1 MVSMV
6 RAARRFLVSRKR
18 LRFRKFIFIGIQIVL
33 SFSIGF
39 YVSKFSEEW
48 TGHSDHV
55 GNSHTENDKLP
66 TKSVVGTLNIHVW
79 RGLCGSR
86 LSNLRQSLF
95 FPRYP
100 DERLMRFINWFQIQ
114 DNTVEYG
121 QQIFGFVRPPGS
133 GLYRFAIASDD
144 ESELWLSPSEDP
156 NKKQLIARV
165 FEQGTNAW
173 TTMNESNKYP
183 DQISEQLRLLEGS
196 RYYIEVVH
204 KQGVGSGF
212 VQVYWKSFKDADFK
226 LISSDYLSSHS
237 DNVLVTARKVV
248 LHSVFSGR
256 YRSDVELKSKTTS
269 RQYFHFYSLPLV
281 PKDNYLPL
289 CDYKTSFVINGTVK
303 GNKGRRMVHKSMSS
317 VFPADDTS
325 MGDADRRPE
334 STSPNQAA
342 DRSSI
347 QAVVD
352 KLILSLR
359 LKTSK

>member
-1 MVSMV
+1 MSMV
-6 RAARRFLVSRKR
+6 RAARRFLVSRIR
-18 LRFRKFIFIGIQIVL
+18 LRFRKFVLIGIQVVL

-39 YVSKFSEEW
+39 YVSKFSEES
-48 TGHSDHV
+48 TSHSDDV
-55 GNSHTENDKLP
+55 GNNHTENDKLP
-66 TKSVVGTLNIHVW
+66 TKSVVGALNIHVW

-100 DERLMRFINWFQIQ
+100 DERLMKFVNDFQIE
-114 DNTVEYG
+114 DNTVDYG
-121 QQIFGFVRPPGS
+121 QQIFGFVRPPES

-144 ESELWLSPSEDP
+144 ESELWLSQNEDP
-156 NKKQLIARV
+156 NEKRLIARV
-165 FEQGTNAW
+165 FKQGTNAW
-173 TTMNESNKYP
+173 TKMNQSNKYP
-183 DQISEQLRLLEGS
+183 DQMSEQLRLLEGS

-212 VQVYWKSFKDADFK
+212 VQVYWKSFKDAAFK
-226 LISSDYLSSHS
+226 LISSDYLSSYT
-237 DNVLVTARKVV
+237 DNVLVTARKDV

-256 YRSDVELKSKTTS
+256 YLQEVELKSKITS
-269 RQYFHFYSLPLV
+269 RQYLNFYSLPLV
-281 PKDNYLPL
+281 PKDNYLPS
-289 CDYKTSFVINGTVK
+289 CDYKTSFVLNGTDN
-303 GNKGRRMVHKSMSS
+303 GNQGREMVHKSMSS

-334 STSPNQAA
+334 STLPNEAA
-342 DRSSI
+342 DRGVV

-352 KLILSLR
+352 KLISSLR